1 MVGRPLTHGAKIDD
15 NPLHNNPGE
24 TAVNNPY
31 RTKLRELGL
40 PYRRI
45 LGEASAKT
53 IKGQKLNYLTGILYL
68 VPDHELCPL
77 AELAGC
83 MAGCLKSAGRGA
95 FDSVQRA
102 RAEKTRFFR
111 EHRQAFMLSL
121 CADVW
126 TLAQRAARIGMQP
139 LVRPNGTS
147 DIPFE
152 NIIVEVYGK
161 TIFQLFPD
169 VMFYD
174 YTKHPS
180 RNLDGK
186 TAGNYDLT
194 YSFSALTPKPISIK
208 GLTNPHNRRTAVVF
222 HRREDIPQS
231 FRGWSVV
238 DGDDTDVR
246 HIEPSGVVVALYAK
260 GKARTE
266 TNAFVQRRGRDY

>member
-1 MVGRPLTHGAKIDD
+1 MQ
-15 NPLHNNPGE
+15 
-24 TAVNNPY
+24 NPY
-31 RTKLRELGL
+31 LSLLRQRGL
-40 PYRRI
+40 SYRPI

-53 IKGQKLNYLTGILYL
+53 IKGESIGYLTAICYL
-68 VPDHELCPL
+68 VPDDELCPL
-77 AELAGC
+77 AKLAGC
-83 MAGCLKSAGRGA
+83 MAGCLRSAGRGA
-95 FDSVQRA
+95 FDSVQKA

-111 EHRQAFMLSL
+111 EHREAFMLSM

-126 TLAQRAARIGMQP
+126 TLVRRAVKLGMIP

-152 NIIVEVYGK
+152 NILVVDGK

-169 VMFYD
+169 VQFYD

-180 RNLDGK
+180 RHLEGK

-194 YSFSALTPKPISIK
+194 YSYSGITPKPISIK

-222 HRREDIPQS
+222 DRVEHIPDT
-231 FRGWSVV
+231 FRGWPVV

-246 HIEPSGVVVALYAK
+246 HIEPTNVVVALYAK
-260 GKARTE
+260 GKAKQDMSG
-266 TNAFVQRRGRDY
+266 FVQRKGIHF